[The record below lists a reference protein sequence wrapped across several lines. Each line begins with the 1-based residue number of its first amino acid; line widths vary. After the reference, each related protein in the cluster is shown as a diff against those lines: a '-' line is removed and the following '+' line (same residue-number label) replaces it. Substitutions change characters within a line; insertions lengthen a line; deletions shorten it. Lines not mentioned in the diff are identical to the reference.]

1 MIYAE
6 KCAEADKFGK
16 GLPAQIIKYHSC
28 GDWLDFDKVIIERSY
43 AIVHGCP
50 WVAALTLQ
58 KEVIA
63 DGISIKG
70 AVCLEKYFATL
81 DDAKA
86 FAKWCPAR
94 KVTISYMHDNG
105 RGSFPRYGYETGGAF
120 LDKDDASHN
129 YRFD

>member
-16 GLPAQIIKYHSC
+16 GLPAQIVEYHSC
-28 GDWLDFDKVIIERSY
+28 GDWLDFDKVILARSY
-43 AIVHGCP
+43 AIVHGYP
-50 WVAALTLQ
+50 YVAAISLQ
-58 KEVIA
+58 GYEVV
-63 DGISIKG
+63 DGVAVKG

-86 FAKWCPAR
+86 FARWHPAR

-120 LDKDDASHN
+120 IDKDEPAFN
-129 YRFD
+129 YNFD

>member
-1 MIYAE
+1 MLYAE
-6 KCAEADKFGK
+6 KRTEADKFNR
-16 GLPAQIIKYHSC
+16 GLPAQIVEYHSC
-28 GDWLDFDKVIIERSY
+28 GDWLDFDKVILARSY

-70 AVCLEKYFATL
+70 AVCLEKYFATI
-81 DDAKA
+81 DDAKT
-86 FAKWCPAR
+86 FARWHPAR

-105 RGSFPRYGYETGGAF
+105 RGSFPRYGYLKGGAY

-129 YRFD
+129 YNFD